1 MSERSSEVE
10 SMLSADEFDYDL
22 PPELIAQEPIEPRS
36 AARLLVDLGS
46 RPSEHLQV
54 SQFPDLVG
62 EGDLV
67 VVNETRVLPAR
78 LSLKRGSGGSVEI
91 LLLELVD
98 GRRWRALAR
107 PGRKLREGEV
117 LLSSGEQDVVEIV
130 GRDSSDGGQFIVE
143 LLAEPERLAEIGEM
157 PLPPYITTPLVDPER
172 YQTVYAKRAASAA
185 APTAGLHFTPEL
197 MEQVE
202 ASGARI
208 ARVELVVGL
217 DTFRPLAVDDVR
229 QHRMHSEQ
237 FSVPE
242 HVLAEIADARRV
254 IAVGTTA
261 TRAIET
267 AGTTGRLS
275 GRTEIFISRGFRW
288 SVVDVM
294 LTNFHLPRTT
304 LLVMIDAFVGRR
316 WRDLYE
322 EAIRERYRMLSF
334 GDAMLLDRHAQ

>member
-1 MSERSSEVE
+1 
-10 SMLSADEFDYDL
+10 MLGADEFDYDL

-117 LLSSGEQDVVEIV
+117 LLSSGEQEVVEIV
-130 GRDSSDGGQFIVE
+130 GRDSSDDGQFIVE

-275 GRTEIFISRGFRW
+275 GRTDIFISRGFRW

-322 EAIRERYRMLSF
+322 EAISERYRMLSF

>member
-36 AARLLVDLGS
+36 AARLLVDRGS

-107 PGRKLREGEV
+107 PGRKLRDGEV
-117 LLSSGEQDVVEIV
+117 LLSSGEQEVVEIV
-130 GRDSSDGGQFIVE
+130 GRDSSDDGQFIVE

-157 PLPPYITTPLVDPER
+157 PLPPYITTPLADPER

-275 GRTEIFISRGFRW
+275 GRTDIFISRGFRW

>member
-36 AARLLVDLGS
+36 AARLLVDRGS

-117 LLSSGEQDVVEIV
+117 LLSSGEQEVVEIV
-130 GRDSSDGGQFIVE
+130 GRDSSDDGQFIVE

-275 GRTEIFISRGFRW
+275 GRTDIFISRGFRW

>member
-1 MSERSSEVE
+1 MSEKSSEVE

-36 AARLLVDLGS
+36 AARLLVDRGS

-117 LLSSGEQDVVEIV
+117 LLSSGEQEVVEIV
-130 GRDSSDGGQFIVE
+130 GRDSSDDGQFIVE
-143 LLAEPERLAEIGEM
+143 LLAEPDRLAEIGEM

-202 ASGARI
+202 ASGARL

-275 GRTEIFISRGFRW
+275 GRTDIFISRGFRW

>member
-36 AARLLVDLGS
+36 AARLLVDRGS

-54 SQFPDLVG
+54 SHFPDLVG

-117 LLSSGEQDVVEIV
+117 LLSSGEQEVVEIV
-130 GRDSSDGGQFIVE
+130 GRDSSDDGQFIVE

>member
-36 AARLLVDLGS
+36 AARLLVDRGS

-117 LLSSGEQDVVEIV
+117 LLSSGEQEVVEIV
-130 GRDSSDGGQFIVE
+130 GRDSSDDGQFIVE

>member
-117 LLSSGEQDVVEIV
+117 LLSSGEQEVVEIV
-130 GRDSSDGGQFIVE
+130 GRDSSDDGQFIVE

-157 PLPPYITTPLVDPER
+157 PLPPYITTPLADPER

-275 GRTEIFISRGFRW
+275 GRTDIFISRGFRW

>member
-1 MSERSSEVE
+1 
-10 SMLSADEFDYDL
+10 MLSADEFDYDL

-117 LLSSGEQDVVEIV
+117 LLSSGEQEVVEIV
-130 GRDSSDGGQFIVE
+130 GRDSSDDGQFIVE

-275 GRTEIFISRGFRW
+275 GRTDIFISRGFRW

>member
-10 SMLSADEFDYDL
+10 SMLGADEFDYDL

-117 LLSSGEQDVVEIV
+117 LLSSGEQEVVEIV
-130 GRDSSDGGQFIVE
+130 GRDSSDDGQFIVE

-275 GRTEIFISRGFRW
+275 GRTDIFICRGFRW

>member
-1 MSERSSEVE
+1 
-10 SMLSADEFDYDL
+10 MLSADEFDYDL

-36 AARLLVDLGS
+36 AARLLVDRGS

-117 LLSSGEQDVVEIV
+117 LLSSGEQEVVEIV
-130 GRDSSDGGQFIVE
+130 GRDSSDDGQFIVE

-275 GRTEIFISRGFRW
+275 GRTDIFISRGFRW

>member
-1 MSERSSEVE
+1 
-10 SMLSADEFDYDL
+10 
-22 PPELIAQEPIEPRS
+22 
-36 AARLLVDLGS
+36 
-46 RPSEHLQV
+46 
-54 SQFPDLVG
+54 
-62 EGDLV
+62 
-67 VVNETRVLPAR
+67 VLPAR

-107 PGRKLREGEV
+107 PGRKLRDGEV
-117 LLSSGEQDVVEIV
+117 LLSSGEKEVVEIV
-130 GRDSSDGGQFIVE
+130 GRDSSDDGQFIVE

-157 PLPPYITTPLVDPER
+157 PLPPYITTPLADPER

-267 AGTTGRLS
+267 AGTSGRLS
-275 GRTEIFISRGFRW
+275 GRTDIFISRGFRW

>member
-1 MSERSSEVE
+1 
-10 SMLSADEFDYDL
+10 MLSADEFDYDL

-36 AARLLVDLGS
+36 AARLLVDRGS

-117 LLSSGEQDVVEIV
+117 LLSSGEQEVVEIV
-130 GRDSSDGGQFIVE
+130 GRDSSDDGQFIVE
-143 LLAEPERLAEIGEM
+143 LLAEPERLAAIGEM
-157 PLPPYITTPLVDPER
+157 PLPPYITTPLADPER

>member
-117 LLSSGEQDVVEIV
+117 LLSSGEQEVVEIV
-130 GRDSSDGGQFIVE
+130 GRDSSDDGQFIVE

-185 APTAGLHFTPEL
+185 APTAGLHFTSEL

-242 HVLAEIADARRV
+242 HVLAEIAEARRV

>member
-1 MSERSSEVE
+1 
-10 SMLSADEFDYDL
+10 MLSADEFDYDL

-36 AARLLVDLGS
+36 AARLLVDRGS

-107 PGRKLREGEV
+107 PGRKLRDGEV
-117 LLSSGEQDVVEIV
+117 LLSSGEQEVVEIV
-130 GRDSSDGGQFIVE
+130 GRDSSDDGQFIVE

-157 PLPPYITTPLVDPER
+157 PLPPYITTPLADPER

-275 GRTEIFISRGFRW
+275 GRTDIFISRGFRW

>member
-1 MSERSSEVE
+1 
-10 SMLSADEFDYDL
+10 MLGADEFDYDL

-117 LLSSGEQDVVEIV
+117 LLSSGEQEVVEIV
-130 GRDSSDGGQFIVE
+130 GRDSSDDGQFIVE

-275 GRTEIFISRGFRW
+275 GRTDIFISRGFRW

>member
-1 MSERSSEVE
+1 
-10 SMLSADEFDYDL
+10 MLSADEFDYDL

-36 AARLLVDLGS
+36 AARLLVDRGS

-117 LLSSGEQDVVEIV
+117 LLSSGEKEVVEIV
-130 GRDSSDGGQFIVE
+130 GRDSSDDGQFIVE

-157 PLPPYITTPLVDPER
+157 PLPPYITTPLADPER

-242 HVLAEIADARRV
+242 HVFAEIADARRV

-275 GRTEIFISRGFRW
+275 GRTDIFISRGFRW

>member
-1 MSERSSEVE
+1 
-10 SMLSADEFDYDL
+10 
-22 PPELIAQEPIEPRS
+22 LIAQEPIEPRS

-117 LLSSGEQDVVEIV
+117 LLSSGEQEVVEIV
-130 GRDSSDGGQFIVE
+130 GRDSSDDGQFIVE

>member
-1 MSERSSEVE
+1 M
-10 SMLSADEFDYDL
+10 
-22 PPELIAQEPIEPRS
+22 
-36 AARLLVDLGS
+36 
-46 RPSEHLQV
+46 
-54 SQFPDLVG
+54 
-62 EGDLV
+62 

-117 LLSSGEQDVVEIV
+117 LLSSGEQEVVEIV
-130 GRDSSDGGQFIVE
+130 GRDSSDDGQFIVE

>member
-36 AARLLVDLGS
+36 AARLLVDRGS

-117 LLSSGEQDVVEIV
+117 LLSSGEQEVVEIV
-130 GRDSSDGGQFIVE
+130 GRDSSDDGQFIVE

-275 GRTEIFISRGFRW
+275 GRTDIFISRGFRW
-288 SVVDVM
+288 SFVDVM

>member
-1 MSERSSEVE
+1 M
-10 SMLSADEFDYDL
+10 SADEFDYDL

-36 AARLLVDLGS
+36 AARLLVDRGS

-117 LLSSGEQDVVEIV
+117 LLSSGEQEVVEIV
-130 GRDSSDGGQFIVE
+130 GRDSSDDGQFIVE

-316 WRDLYE
+316 WRDLYK

>member
-36 AARLLVDLGS
+36 AARLLVDRGS

-117 LLSSGEQDVVEIV
+117 LLSSGEQEVVEIV
-130 GRDSSDGGQFIVE
+130 GRDSSDDGQFIVE

-267 AGTTGRLS
+267 AGTSGRLS
-275 GRTEIFISRGFRW
+275 GRTDIFISRGFRW

>member
-10 SMLSADEFDYDL
+10 SMLGADEFDYDL

-36 AARLLVDLGS
+36 AARLLVDRGS

-54 SQFPDLVG
+54 NQFPDLVG
-62 EGDLV
+62 DGDLV
-67 VVNETRVLPAR
+67 IVNETRVLPAR

-117 LLSSGEQDVVEIV
+117 LLSSGEQEVVEIV
-130 GRDSSDGGQFIVE
+130 GRDSSDDGQFIVE

-275 GRTEIFISRGFRW
+275 GRTDIFISRGFRW

>member
-130 GRDSSDGGQFIVE
+130 GRDSSDDGQFIVE

-275 GRTEIFISRGFRW
+275 GRTDIFISRGFRW

>member
-36 AARLLVDLGS
+36 AARLLVDRGS

-107 PGRKLREGEV
+107 PGRKLRDGEV
-117 LLSSGEQDVVEIV
+117 LLSSGEKEVVEIV
-130 GRDSSDGGQFIVE
+130 GRDSSDDGQFIVE

>member
-36 AARLLVDLGS
+36 AARLLVDRGS

-117 LLSSGEQDVVEIV
+117 LLSSGEKEVVEIV
-130 GRDSSDGGQFIVE
+130 GRDSSDDGQFIVE

-254 IAVGTTA
+254 VAVGTTA

-275 GRTEIFISRGFRW
+275 GRTDIFISRGFRW
-288 SVVDVM
+288 SFVDVM